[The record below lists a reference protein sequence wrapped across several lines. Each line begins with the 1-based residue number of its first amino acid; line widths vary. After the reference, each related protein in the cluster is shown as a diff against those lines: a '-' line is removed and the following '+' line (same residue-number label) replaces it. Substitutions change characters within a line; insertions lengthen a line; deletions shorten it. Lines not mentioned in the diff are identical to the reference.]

1 MDTPNPFEPP
11 VADVNAP
18 GPPITDASP
27 GVPASVVVILSE
39 IRSWFRLLLG
49 VFVTGMAIVS
59 AIVLGAVLPF
69 GARSPRSLVAVGLLA
84 MLLALLG
91 PPVFYLARSASSIL
105 RLQQTSRLADLED
118 ALRTQKSLW
127 KYLGLL
133 VLVLILL
140 YAAAVLFVR
149 AGRTP

>member
-1 MDTPNPFEPP
+1 
-11 VADVNAP
+11 
-18 GPPITDASP
+18 
-27 GVPASVVVILSE
+27 
-39 IRSWFRLLLG
+39 
-49 VFVTGMAIVS
+49 
-59 AIVLGAVLPF
+59 
-69 GARSPRSLVAVGLLA
+69 
-84 MLLALLG
+84 
-91 PPVFYLARSASSIL
+91 VFYLARSASSIL